1 MATAAEKAL
10 RRLERP
16 LLPLI
21 SLIEMLY
28 LTGPFA
34 GIGELLAEL
43 PADIDTNGCHYTDPA
58 ALIYAEKDILR
69 EIECLKNN
77 SPLNYRIV
85 DGRGG
90 ECLRV
95 EAVELWIAQRIM
107 SLELEEINSLLCGGR
122 GCDLCCTGPG
132 SHSRHNFFDIPLTED
147 ELNGFAGQRRVDGAI
162 DGDIYADPAPLLDGR
177 PFYQSDA
184 PFLLRWRRG
193 WSMVLPSESV
203 CPNLAA
209 DGFCAVYEQRPEVC
223 RKPQIFP
230 YVLEEDGWVGKGDL
244 PRYVGRRKLL
254 AVWDCPYVREYQTQ
268 IARYGELCGMEPI
281 FKENK
286 A

>member
-10 RRLERP
+10 SRLERP

-34 GIGELLAEL
+34 GIEDLLAEL
-43 PADIDTNGCHYTDPA
+43 PADIETNGCHYDNPA
-58 ALIYAEKDILR
+58 ALLSAQMDIIR
-69 EIECLKNN
+69 EIEFLKNN
-77 SPLNYRIV
+77 TPLSYRIA
-85 DGRGG
+85 DGGGG
-90 ECLRV
+90 ECPRV
-95 EAVELWIAQRIM
+95 EAVELWVAQEIM
-107 SLELEEINSLLCGGR
+107 ARELEEINSLLCGGR
-122 GCDLCCTGPG
+122 GCDLCCTGPK
-132 SHSRHNFFDIPLTED
+132 SRSRHNFFDIPLGDD
-147 ELNGFAGQRRVDGAI
+147 ELEGFAGQRRVDGAI
-162 DGDIYADPAPLLDGR
+162 DGDIYADPAPLLDGQ

-193 WSMVLPSESV
+193 WSMVLPSQSA
-203 CPNLAA
+203 CPNLA
-209 DGFCAVYEQRPEVC
+209 DNGFCAVYEQRPAVC

-230 YVLEEDGWVGKGDL
+230 YALEEDSRVGEGGL
-244 PRYVGRRKLL
+244 LRYVGRRKLL

-268 IARYGELCGMEPI
+268 IARYGELCGMEPV